1 MAKTHFFFTRKA
13 QEQKLDEAGNPIP
26 LTRKVPGVNP
36 GDPETEEV
44 VPNKFVTEE
53 VTYKDSF
60 NVSKVIRTHTV
71 KKGQIVVLLDDGHEE
86 TQKTPVLKN
95 PNKKGPI
102 TKADITEEKN
112 RVYLQSEIL
121 LIGEEAESFYKLL
134 ETIEQ

>member
-26 LTRKVPGVNP
+26 LTKKVPGVI
-36 GDPETEEV
+36 PETEEII
-44 VPNKFVTEE
+44 PNKFVTEE
-53 VTYKDSF
+53 VTYTDSF
-60 NVSKVIRTHTV
+60 NVTKVIRTHTV
-71 KKGQIVVLLDDGHEE
+71 KKGQVVVLLDDGHEE

-121 LIGEEAESFYKLL
+121 LVGEEAESFYKLL